1 MNIMTS
7 ELVTISV
14 YFVVLEGFVTKVNRC
29 SKEIAFELLSYLLL
43 GFWFC
48 FGFFFFAF
56 IMKLQ

>member
-48 FGFFFFAF
+48 FGFFF
-56 IMKLQ
+56 LLL